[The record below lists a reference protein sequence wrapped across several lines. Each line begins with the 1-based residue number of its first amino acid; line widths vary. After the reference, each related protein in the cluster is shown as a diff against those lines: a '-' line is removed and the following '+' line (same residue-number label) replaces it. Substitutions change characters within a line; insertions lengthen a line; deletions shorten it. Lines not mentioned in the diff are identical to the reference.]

1 MNFLDRQFQLTE
13 RGTNVGTEFAAGV
26 TTFLTMCY
34 IVFVQPAMLSGA
46 MFNIETGMDFTG
58 VMAATCIASAI
69 ASVVMALMANYP
81 VALAPGMGINA
92 YFVLALLPAI
102 AATGHPNPWQVAL
115 GVVLLSGLLF
125 MALTLLGVREKIFD
139 CLSPSL
145 KSAIA
150 VGIGLFIAFIG
161 LKNGEL
167 VIDNPATLVSMNHV
181 IYGPDVMVFLVGLF
195 VGGAMLA
202 RGWKGAVLGGIVASL
217 VTALALQRLLPLVE
231 SWANSPVVTESQ
243 LMTSLRWDG
252 KWLAPPPS
260 LAPTFFKFDLWSVF
274 DLRIL
279 PFVVVFLF
287 IDMFDTIGT
296 LIGVTQEAGLMKNGK
311 LPNVGRAMTAD
322 ATGTICGACL
332 GTSTVT
338 SYVESAAGVE
348 AGGRTGLTAIF
359 TAVCFLAAL
368 FFVPVVQ
375 VVGSYPPITASA
387 LVLVGAMM
395 ARNVREIEWNIPG
408 EALPAFLL
416 LIAIPLTFSIGDGIA
431 IGLVTYV
438 AINLLAGRREAV
450 NVTLAILATLIV
462 AYFGFIR
469 ASV

>member
-1 MNFLDRQFQLTE
+1 MNFLERQFQLSA
-13 RGTNVGTEFAAGV
+13 RGTTVGTEFAAGV

-34 IVFVQPAMLSGA
+34 IIFVQPAMLSGK
-46 MFNIETGMDFTG
+46 MFGIDTGMDFAG

-102 AATGHPNPWQVAL
+102 AATGHDEPWQVAL

-125 MALTLLGVREKIFD
+125 LVLTLLGVREKIFD
-139 CLSPSL
+139 ALSPSL

-150 VGIGLFIAFIG
+150 VGIGLFIALIG
-161 LKNGEL
+161 LKNGE
-167 VIDNPATLVSMNHV
+167 VIIANPATFIAMNHV
-181 IYGPDVMVFLVGLF
+181 VYDPDVIVFFVGLV
-195 VGGAMLA
+195 VGGAFFA
-202 RGWKGAVLGGIVASL
+202 RNIRGAVLAGIVASL
-217 VTALALQRLLPLVE
+217 LTAILLQMLLPNFE
-231 SWANSPVVTESQ
+231 SWTSNPVVAQSQ
-243 LMTSLRWDG
+243 LMTKLHWSGDWM
-252 KWLAPPPS
+252 APPPS
-260 LAPTFFKFDLWSVF
+260 LVPTFFKFDLLGVF

-296 LIGVTQEAGLMKNGK
+296 LIGVTQQAGLVKNGK

-322 ATGTICGACL
+322 ATGTICGACF

-359 TAVCFLAAL
+359 TACCFLAAL
-368 FFVPVVQ
+368 FFAPLVEL
-375 VVGSYPPITASA
+375 VGSYPPITASA

-395 ARNVREIEWNIPG
+395 VRNITEIDWQTPG
-408 EALPAFLL
+408 EAIPAFLL
-416 LIAIPLTFSIGDGIA
+416 MIAIPFTFSIGDGIA
-431 IGLVTYV
+431 LGLVAYV
-438 AINLLAGRREAV
+438 AINLLAGRKQAV
-450 NVTLAILATLIV
+450 NLTLGILAALIL
-462 AYFGFIR
+462 AYFVFVR
-469 ASV
+469 ASI

>member
-1 MNFLDRQFQLTE
+1 MNFLDRQFNLTE
-13 RGTNVGTEFAAGV
+13 RGTSVGTEFTAGV

-34 IVFVQPAMLSGA
+34 IIFVQPAMMSGA
-46 MFNIETGMDFTG
+46 MFNTETGMDFTG
-58 VMAATCIASAI
+58 VMAATCISSAI

-102 AATGHPNPWQVAL
+102 AATGHPHPWQVAL

-139 CLSPSL
+139 CLSSSL

-161 LKNGEL
+161 LKNGGL

-181 IYGPDVMVFLVGLF
+181 IYAPDVVVFLVGLF

-202 RGWKGAVLGGIVASL
+202 RGLKGAVLGGIVASL
-217 VTALALQRLLPLVE
+217 VTALALQRLLPLVI

-243 LMTSLRWDG
+243 LMTVLHWDG

-274 DLRIL
+274 DHRIL

-296 LIGVTQEAGLMKNGK
+296 LIGVTQEAGLMKDGK

-359 TAVCFLAAL
+359 TAACFLAAL
-368 FFVPVVQ
+368 FFVPLVQ

-395 ARNVREIEWNIPG
+395 ARNVREIEWNSPG

-431 IGLVTYV
+431 IGLVAYV

-450 NVTLAILATLIV
+450 NVTLAILVALIV
-462 AYFGFIR
+462 AYFVFIR